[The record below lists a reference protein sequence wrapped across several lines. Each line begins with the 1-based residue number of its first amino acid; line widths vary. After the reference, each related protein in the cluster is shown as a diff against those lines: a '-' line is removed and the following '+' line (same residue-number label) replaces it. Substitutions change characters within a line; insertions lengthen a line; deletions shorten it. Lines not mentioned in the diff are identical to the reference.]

1 MTGFARASKGFTL
14 VELLIVVVIIAI
26 LSSIAVPSYQGYV
39 VRNNR
44 VELQSQLLQIASNL
58 ERYKSQQLTYAGV
71 TLAMVNNN
79 AAVFPPGPSARY
91 NLTLTLLP
99 NNAAPTAWT
108 LTAAPIA
115 GSRQAGDGALQI
127 DNLGR
132 RCWNPANDAGCNL
145 ADATQ
150 AWSSKAK

>member
-1 MTGFARASKGFTL
+1 MTGFARVSKGFTL
-14 VELLIVVVIIAI
+14 VELMIVVVMIAI
-26 LSSIAVPSYQGYV
+26 LASIAVPSYQGYV

-44 VELQSQLLQIASNL
+44 VELQSQLLQIASNV
-58 ERYKSQQLTYAGV
+58 ERFKSQQLSYVGV

-79 AAVFPPGPSARY
+79 SAVFPPGPDARY

-99 NNAAPTAWT
+99 NNAAPTAWV

-115 GSRQAGDGALQI
+115 GTRQAGDGALQI

-132 RCWNPANDAGCNL
+132 RCWNPANDAACDL
-145 ADATQ
+145 TDAAQ